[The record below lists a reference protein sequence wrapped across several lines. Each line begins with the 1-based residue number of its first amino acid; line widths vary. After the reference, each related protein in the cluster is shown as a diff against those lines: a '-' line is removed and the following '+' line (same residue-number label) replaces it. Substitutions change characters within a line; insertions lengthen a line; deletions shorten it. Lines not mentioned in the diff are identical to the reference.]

1 MAKKGKKIQKLM
13 GTAFNPFRIFFI
25 LGLSAFIGM
34 IFMFVIFG
42 SERAGTSPWWQ
53 VSILPGMTEG
63 ENWLFFIGSF
73 IFALFISLFLL
84 SLIFAKKQKQRF

>member
-1 MAKKGKKIQKLM
+1 MAKKGKQKQNLI

-25 LGLSAFIGM
+25 LGLSTFIGM

-63 ENWLFFIGSF
+63 ENWLFEKKKLPGWIQLNLEY
-73 IFALFISLFLL
+73 FALLQDFLY
-84 SLIFAKKQKQRF
+84 F

>member
-1 MAKKGKKIQKLM
+1 MAKKGKNKQNLI

-25 LGLSAFIGM
+25 LGLSTFIGM

-42 SERAGTSPWWQ
+42 SERAGTTPWWQ
-53 VSILPGMTEG
+53 VAILPGMTEG

-73 IFALFISLFLL
+73 IFALFIALSLL
-84 SLIFAKKQKQRF
+84 SLIFVQKQKQRF